1 MRVKNSRETNKSL
14 LMMMSSSKKKSDN
27 VVLSNKPTICKNFKG
42 SDNIIIPRKPRAR
55 VGDIKVSR
63 APKKAVV
70 LDSYGYRRKMF
81 NLMRDLES
89 MVLHTNIQ
97 NLTKQELVDQVETA
111 KTQVTS
117 YLKSVISLLTKLCE
131 FDVDYARNE
140 RLTLIKIYENARE
153 ARVESL
159 VLENRQDGEID
170 PSPSTSNNIS
180 LFDTMRFQHERL
192 SNVENNLL
200 DIMMCHD
207 FNDD

>member
-1 MRVKNSRETNKSL
+1 
-14 LMMMSSSKKKSDN
+14 MSSSKKRSDN
-27 VVLSNKPTICKNFKG
+27 VVLSNKPTVCKNFKG

-55 VGDIKVSR
+55 VGEIKVSR

-81 NLMRDLES
+81 NIMRDLES

-97 NLTKQELVDQVETA
+97 NSTKQELVDQVETA

-117 YLKSVISLLTKLCE
+117 YLKNVISLLTKLCE
-131 FDVDYARNE
+131 FDVDYARHE

-159 VLENRQDGEID
+159 VLENGQDGEID

-180 LFDTMRFQHERL
+180 LFETMHFQYERL

>member
-1 MRVKNSRETNKSL
+1 
-14 LMMMSSSKKKSDN
+14 MMSSSRKKSDN